1 MANTLPE
8 KMKKSEQYILFV
20 IGILIVAIGIL
31 SFLYIDRRLSLV
43 PEVTVETPSNSGNPS
58 YVVVHVAGRV
68 KKPGVYKLPFGARV
82 YEAVEA
88 AGGNLR
94 DADMDS
100 INLARTL
107 RDGEKIFIPQK
118 TSSNTVMS
126 TREKRIDI
134 NTMGKEELLKLPGV
148 GEKLAERIIKYR
160 ETHGPFRDID
170 ELKNVS
176 GIGDKKLKEIKDYLN
191 SL

>member
-58 YVVVHVAGRV
+58 CVVVHVAGRV

-118 TSSNTVMS
+118 TSSNTVIS
-126 TREKRIDI
+126 TREKKIDI

-148 GEKLAERIIKYR
+148 GEKLAERIIKHR

>member
-58 YVVVHVAGRV
+58 CVVVHVAGRV

-107 RDGEKIFIPQK
+107 RDGEKIFIPRK
-118 TSSNTVMS
+118 ISGNTMIS

-148 GEKLAERIIKYR
+148 GEKLAERIIKHR

>member
-58 YVVVHVAGRV
+58 CVVVHVAGRV

>member
-8 KMKKSEQYILFV
+8 KMKKSEQYILFI

-58 YVVVHVAGRV
+58 CVVVHVAGRV

-118 TSSNTVMS
+118 TSSNTVIS
-126 TREKRIDI
+126 TREKKIDI